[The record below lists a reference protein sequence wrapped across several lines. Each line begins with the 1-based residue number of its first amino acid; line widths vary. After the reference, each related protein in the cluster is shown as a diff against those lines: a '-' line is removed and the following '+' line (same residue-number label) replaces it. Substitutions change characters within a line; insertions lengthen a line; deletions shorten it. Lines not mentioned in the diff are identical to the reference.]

1 MFSVST
7 TTIPIFPLPEVILFP
22 GTFLPL
28 HIFEPRYRMMLDYCS
43 ESGEEMAVAPIK
55 LDKLRKSNPYPEI
68 ETIFGWGKI
77 IRRDPL
83 PDGRSNIL
91 LEGKGIARL
100 ENYEVMDPFR
110 IGIVEKIES
119 NLDYI
124 ESPEFIETFDRILS
138 LTKRILLSEGAQDN
152 LIIRMNELWNHPF
165 PLDFISSILNFDFN
179 KKQEILSQMDPIL
192 KAKTLLEIVEDMNLR
207 E

>member
-1 MFSVST
+1 MST